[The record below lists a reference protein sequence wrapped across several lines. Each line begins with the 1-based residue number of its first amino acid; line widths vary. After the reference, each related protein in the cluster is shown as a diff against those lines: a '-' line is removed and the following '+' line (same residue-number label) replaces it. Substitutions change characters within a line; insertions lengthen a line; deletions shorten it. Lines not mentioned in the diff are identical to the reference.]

1 MSKVLT
7 SMLYIHPLG
16 CDVYRLAWAIVCYKW
31 VGSPEPQRGNY
42 NSSHATFFVY
52 ILVLG
57 TGRGVNII
65 HMTEPSK
72 DLKKIEGAAPNGVAV
87 VNCNDFVIRR

>member
-1 MSKVLT
+1 M
-7 SMLYIHPLG
+7 YI
-16 CDVYRLAWAIVCYKW
+16 AWRGLLFVTNGWAVQSLSVVTTIV
-31 VGSPEPQRGNY
+31 P
-42 NSSHATFFVY
+42 TLLFFVY
-52 ILVLG
+52 ILALG
-57 TGRGVNII
+57 TGRGVKII